1 MHLETQKELSAYGK
15 MYVEHR
21 NLNPREQSAKQ
32 SALGTQISFVPVEQ
46 CFNISCKKQH
56 LSQTIDIQT

>member
-21 NLNPREQSAKQ
+21 HLNPREQSAKQ
-32 SALGTQISFVPVEQ
+32 SALGTQISFVPVLQ
-46 CFNISCKKQH
+46 YQLQKTTPISNN
-56 LSQTIDIQT
+56 